1 MNKIH
6 RWGIILAF
14 LVILA
19 SAYFAVR
26 TVFIEDKSATV
37 PKMVGMQ
44 LVDAVDALQREGLL
58 AKIDQVDSPL
68 RADTVVSQNL
78 PEGEKVARGKVVVLR
93 VSKGGALLPLPD
105 VRGLKF
111 EEGVNKLAEAGFKVS
126 NITRVTDKF
135 KPAGT
140 IIAQNPAAPQQLS
153 ATSMVSLL
161 VSSGP
166 TDSGSFINVPDL
178 RGQRIDVARNILE
191 QSDLLVGKT
200 TESPSAEVPA
210 GTVIS
215 TSPNRGAR
223 VQSGAQVNIII
234 ARALLPEELSTEATT
249 PRSEEPIRTVIISET
264 PESKAPQPPT
274 VVASPEVTPPSPEV
288 TTPPAEK
295 PEAPVTPPPSTPKKT
310 AKVRY
315 QVPPLS
321 KPLPLK
327 IEISDGAGK
336 RVLRDSQTPGGEFF
350 SMDVP
355 YEDEAVITI
364 FLGGEF
370 VWQDKFK

>member
-26 TVFIEDKSATV
+26 TVFIEDKSSTV

-78 PEGEKVARGKVVVLR
+78 PEGEKVARGKVVALR

-111 EEGVNKLAEAGFKVS
+111 EDGVNKLAEAGFKVS

-178 RGQRIDVARNILE
+178 RGQKIDVARNILE
-191 QSDLLVGKT
+191 QTDLLVGKV

-223 VQSGAQVNIII
+223 VQSGAQVNIIT
-234 ARALLPEELSTEATT
+234 ARALLPEELSVETT
-249 PRSEEPIRTVIISET
+249 APRSEEPIRTVIISET
-264 PESKAPQPPT
+264 PESKTPQPPT
-274 VVASPEVTPPSPEV
+274 VVSPEVTP
-288 TTPPAEK
+288 PPAEK
-295 PEAPVTPPPSTPKKT
+295 PEAPVTTPPPATPKKT

-321 KPLPLK
+321 KPLSLK

-355 YEDEAVITI
+355 YEGEAVITI